1 MALIMWD
8 EKLKTNVKECDEQH
22 KKLIALVNEL
32 HDGMKAGKGKDVI
45 GKVLNE
51 LLNYTNYHFKTE
63 EAYMQKYNF
72 PEFLKHKREHED
84 LTRQAKE
91 LKERFDRGE
100 VAITVNVMNFLK
112 EWLQSHILGTDKKY
126 GPFLNDKGV
135 I

>member
-72 PEFLKHKREHED
+72 PEFLNHKREHED
-84 LTRQAKE
+84 LIRQAKE

>member
-112 EWLQSHILGTDKKY
+112 EWLQSHILSTDKKY